1 MKKYFSE
8 KISKK
13 SIFRSQKCSDAN
25 FCLFFQIEF
34 FAPRLFFELAKTTQH
49 DFWSATQRGA
59 DYAEA
64 LETCRCTYK
73 AEYASGPV
81 PKPVRCRYRWHLA
94 SEPEIFGNATGS
106 CVEVVPKR
114 VQMCVCSFVV
124 AFYSFLNNSS
134 QNGNNADPHPPSIL
148 DWPISKLKKT
158 CGAPPASGCILV
170 ET

>member
-1 MKKYFSE
+1 MLTE
-8 KISKK
+8 DWNNAPGGPPPGHQLI
-13 SIFRSQKCSDAN
+13 
-25 FCLFFQIEF
+25 

-81 PKPVRCRYRWHLA
+81 PKPVRCRYRWYLA
-94 SEPEIFGNATGS
+94 SEPENFGNATGS

-114 VQMCVCSFVV
+114 VQMCVRVCVWCHALF
-124 AFYSFLNNSS
+124 FF
-134 QNGNNADPHPPSIL
+134 
-148 DWPISKLKKT
+148 K
-158 CGAPPASGCILV
+158 
-170 ET
+170 

>member
-1 MKKYFSE
+1 MSFLRPACFLSL
-8 KISKK
+8 
-13 SIFRSQKCSDAN
+13 R
-25 FCLFFQIEF
+25 
-34 FAPRLFFELAKTTQH
+34 TTQH

-106 CVEVVPKR
+106 CGLSRASGPF
-114 VQMCVCSFVV
+114 QAHFVTGGNSYVHFASHFDIV
-124 AFYSFLNNSS
+124 ALIAFLNR
-134 QNGNNADPHPPSIL
+134 
-148 DWPISKLKKT
+148 
-158 CGAPPASGCILV
+158 
-170 ET
+170 